1 MQNKLSIRQRLG
13 LVVMGL
19 KAKDNLMP
27 GLLFPNQNFNP
38 VWKDWNTGTAIREG
52 FKASVYVYAGIYRI
66 MKSAASVP
74 WVVKEPSKDEESK
87 EEYDVVKGHPLTLLM
102 QKPNPFMSGQDLVE
116 RITSHLYLGGNAILY
131 KNKIRREG
139 QDITAELWP
148 IMPDTIEPIPD
159 KVNFI
164 KSYKYV
170 SGGITK
176 EIDPANIIHIMFIDP
191 GNLYWGMSPLQAAG
205 RIIDTDVEATKWNK
219 VALQNRAVTD
229 GVFSFDHYITKEQWT
244 AAREMVREQHQGSD
258 TARMPWV
265 LGSGAKWNQMS
276 LSPIDMDFIE
286 GKKMNREDICAIL
299 NMPPP
304 MVSIYENATLANI
317 ETARK
322 IMWMDTIVPYLDD
335 LKSVFALSLV
345 PEFGEDILF
354 EYDTSNVQ
362 ALQEDFGKKVE
373 TGYKLWMM
381 GVPFNIINQKLKLGI
396 DDVPEGDVGYIPAN
410 LIPTSYAG
418 IESLLSA
425 GTEAAKGN
433 DGKEIKDLTIA
444 ELSKYFKLDDI
455 YIKKAATK
463 KSIK

>member
-1 MQNKLSIRQRLG
+1 
-13 LVVMGL
+13 
-19 KAKDNLMP
+19 
-27 GLLFPNQNFNP
+27 
-38 VWKDWNTGTAIREG
+38 
-52 FKASVYVYAGIYRI
+52 
-66 MKSAASVP
+66 
-74 WVVKEPSKDEESK
+74 
-87 EEYDVVKGHPLTLLM
+87 
-102 QKPNPFMSGQDLVE
+102 
-116 RITSHLYLGGNAILY
+116 
-131 KNKIRREG
+131 
-139 QDITAELWP
+139 
-148 IMPDTIEPIPD
+148 
-159 KVNFI
+159 
-164 KSYKYV
+164 
-170 SGGITK
+170 
-176 EIDPANIIHIMFIDP
+176 
-191 GNLYWGMSPLQAAG
+191 
-205 RIIDTDVEATKWNK
+205 
-219 VALQNRAVTD
+219 
-229 GVFSFDHYITKEQWT
+229 
-244 AAREMVREQHQGSD
+244 
-258 TARMPWV
+258 
-265 LGSGAKWNQMS
+265 
-276 LSPIDMDFIE
+276 MDFIE